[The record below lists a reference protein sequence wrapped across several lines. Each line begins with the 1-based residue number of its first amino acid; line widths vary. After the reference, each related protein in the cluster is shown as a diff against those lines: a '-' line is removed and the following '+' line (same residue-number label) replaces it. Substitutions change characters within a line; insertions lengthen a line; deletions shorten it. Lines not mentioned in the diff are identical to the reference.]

1 MKLNIRKVNNSSDF
15 FKLLEVRKK
24 VYVDELNVPIELEFD
39 EYDETA
45 FHFVVEV
52 DDIVVGTARL
62 VALDN
67 EGNIGRVCIL
77 KDFRR
82 KGLGTKLITSIINA
96 SMNMGLDRLTVEAKV
111 DALPFYE
118 KMGFVNEGNEYLEI
132 GVPHNK
138 MFLILEKSGN
148 RVKL

>member
-1 MKLNIRKVNNSSDF
+1 MKLNIRKAKNSSDLSNLF
-15 FKLLEVRKK
+15 EVRKK

-52 DDIVVGTARL
+52 DDFIVGTARL
-62 VALDN
+62 VVLDN

-82 KGLGTKLITSIINA
+82 KGLGTKLITSIIHA
-96 SMNMGLDRLTVEAKV
+96 SINMGLDRLIVEAKIN
-111 DALPFYE
+111 ALSFY
-118 KMGFVNEGNEYLEI
+118 KKIGFVTEGNEYLEV
-132 GVPHNK
+132 GVPHKK
-138 MFLILEKSGN
+138 MFLMLKKSNN
-148 RVKL
+148 RA